1 MDSGTRDYQLMLRNL
16 ELIVVGITSEF
27 RFSVIPDLVIS
38 WTGISLNQDWLL
50 VQLTLLQLQ
59 C

>member
-38 WTGISLNQDWLL
+38 WTGISLNQD
-50 VQLTLLQLQ
+50 
-59 C
+59 